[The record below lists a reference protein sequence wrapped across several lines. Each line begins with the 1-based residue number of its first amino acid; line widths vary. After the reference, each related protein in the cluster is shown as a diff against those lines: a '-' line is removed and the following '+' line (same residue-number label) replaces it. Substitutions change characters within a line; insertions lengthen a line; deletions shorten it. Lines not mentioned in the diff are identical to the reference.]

1 VAKGVTIALLA
12 PALSR
17 KEKRKCRWDSKC
29 PGTTADHSK
38 ADSDSAT
45 VMLASVD
52 HGAIVLDRIALDP
65 KVVLSNEFGVEY
77 QDHLF
82 SGVSVLRG
90 KGSVVNESGWE
101 GMLYRYREPSSKTMD
116 ITAIPY
122 YAWDNRAPGEMR
134 VWVRVIIHGVCQ

>member
-1 VAKGVTIALLA
+1 
-12 PALSR
+12 
-17 KEKRKCRWDSKC
+17 
-29 PGTTADHSK
+29 
-38 ADSDSAT
+38 
-45 VMLASVD
+45 MLASVD

-134 VWVRVIIHGVCQ
+134 VWVRVIIHRVCQ